1 VERQVR
7 GMEVSHARRLRQLE
21 RGEPE
26 VKHTVAELL
35 LDKRALQAV
44 VEKEWGARRC
54 GERSCW

>member
-21 RGEPE
+21 GENRKL
-26 VKHTVAELL
+26 KHTVAELL